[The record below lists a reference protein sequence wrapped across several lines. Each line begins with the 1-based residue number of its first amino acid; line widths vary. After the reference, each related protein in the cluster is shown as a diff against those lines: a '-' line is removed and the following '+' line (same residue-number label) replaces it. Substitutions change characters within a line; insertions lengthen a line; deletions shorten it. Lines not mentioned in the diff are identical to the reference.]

1 MERATPVHLLP
12 RKAFNRTM
20 QRMQRNSR
28 NDMKPSKNH
37 PWRKRHF
44 APPPPPEAAIW
55 AAGKMVDASTLSR
68 RLIEKEADRQ
78 ERRRRLG
85 YKVTQY
91 ER

>member
-1 MERATPVHLLP
+1 
-12 RKAFNRTM
+12 
-20 QRMQRNSR
+20 MQRNSR
-28 NDMKPSKNH
+28 NDMQPSKNH

-78 ERRRRLG
+78 EHRRRLG